1 MNYSNW
7 PGSAVFW
14 QDLHQGVSAG
24 LIGSAISVSADKGE
38 PVHGFERAAQR
49 LAQHLAVAWLCCAS
63 CLCGAAPAPP
73 GAVGSAALD
82 EALSRLQSGDAS
94 GAATALH
101 QITVSEPGNVQA
113 WRALGRAS
121 RQLHDYAQA
130 VSAYQ
135 HALQLAPDSPRDFY
149 GLGSAYAA
157 LHDSEHALEWL
168 ARAAATHRYDMSE
181 ISDDPNLAEYRGDPR
196 YLALLPGPA
205 DFEHPFV
212 EPVKII
218 REWRGEAAGDQ
229 FGWIARNIG
238 DVDGDG
244 INDIVTSA
252 PTHGA
257 GNSNAGRIYV
267 YSVGSGR
274 LLWTAD
280 GRAGDQLGTGVEA
293 AGDTNHDGIPDV
305 VASGPAGAGIAHI
318 YSGRDG
324 RVLQT
329 FTAPNADEAFGNH
342 ISGAGDVNDDGYADV
357 IVGSPGKEGESKVAG
372 HAYLYSGK
380 DGSLLQTL
388 SGERPG
394 DGFGST
400 VAGYADARQHLLIV
414 GAPGAGPSHHGRVYV
429 FEGLSTHPKFIIE
442 ADATGSM
449 LGYMFVSVPGDMDG
463 DGVRDIYASDWSNA
477 ARGPST
483 GRIYM
488 ISGRTGKQLYALT
501 GESAGDGFGTSPS
514 MAGDV
519 DGDGR
524 ADLIVG
530 AWQYG
535 QVATSGGRAYL
546 YSGRNGRLLKTYTCR
561 TPGDTF
567 GFDAVGMGDVD
578 GDGTVDLLITSGW
591 SAVNGHHSGRV
602 FIISS
607 GIPRR
612 KRS

>member
-1 MNYSNW
+1 M
-7 PGSAVFW
+7 ARHV
-14 QDLHQGVSAG
+14 
-24 LIGSAISVSADKGE
+24 
-38 PVHGFERAAQR
+38 
-49 LAQHLAVAWLCCAS
+49 AVAWLCCAC
-63 CLCGAAPAPP
+63 CLGGAAPAPP
-73 GAVGSAALD
+73 VTVGPAALD
-82 EALSRLQSGDAS
+82 DAITRLQAGDAS
-94 GAATALH
+94 GAATALRAV
-101 QITVSEPGNVQA
+101 TASEPGNVMA
-113 WRALGRAS
+113 WRALGRAC
-121 RQLHDYAQA
+121 RQLHEDAQA
-130 VSAYQ
+130 IAAYQ

-149 GLGSAYAA
+149 GLGAAYAA
-157 LHDSEHALEWL
+157 QHDAGHAFEWL
-168 ARAAATHRYDMSE
+168 GRAAATHRYDMTE
-181 ISDDPNLAEYRGDPR
+181 MSDDASLAELRGDPR
-196 YLALLPGPA
+196 YPALLPGPV
-205 DFEHPFV
+205 DFQQPFV

-244 INDIVTSA
+244 VNDIVTSA

-257 GNSNAGRIYV
+257 GNTNAGRIYV
-267 YSVGSGR
+267 YSAGSGR

-280 GRAGDQLGTGVEA
+280 GQAGDQLGTGVEA

-305 VASGPAGAGIAHI
+305 VASGPAGAGVARI

-329 FTAPNADEAFGNH
+329 FTSPNADESFGNH
-342 ISGAGDVNDDGYADV
+342 ISGAGDANGDGYADV
-357 IVGSPGKEGESKVAG
+357 IVGSPGKEGESKVPG
-372 HAYLYSGK
+372 HAYVYSGK
-380 DGSLLQTL
+380 DGSLLL
-388 SGERPG
+388 SLAGERPG

-400 VAGYADARQHLLIV
+400 VAGYADARQHLLVV
-414 GAPGAGPSHHGRVYV
+414 GAPGAGPSRHGRVYV
-429 FEGLSTHPKFIIE
+429 YDGLSGSPRFSIE
-442 ADATGSM
+442 ADSTGSK

-463 DGVRDIYASDWSNA
+463 DGVQDVYASDWSNA
-477 ARGPST
+477 ALGPST

-488 ISGRTGKQLYALT
+488 VSGRTGKPLYALT
-501 GESAGDGFGTSPS
+501 GEAAGDGFGTSPS

-546 YSGRNGRLLKTYTCR
+546 YSGRSGRLLKTYTCR

-578 GDGTVDLLITSGW
+578 GDGTADLLITSGW
-591 SAVNGHHSGRV
+591 SGVNGHHSGRV

-607 GIPRR
+607 GVRR
-612 KRS
+612 KQAVTR

>member
-1 MNYSNW
+1 MEINARIGASVA
-7 PGSAVFW
+7 AV
-14 QDLHQGVSAG
+14 LALSSLCAT
-24 LIGSAISVSADKGE
+24 SISSSPPA
-38 PVHGFERAAQR
+38 PAATPTP
-49 LAQHLAVAWLCCAS
+49 
-63 CLCGAAPAPP
+63 AAPP
-73 GAVGSAALD
+73 AATLSV
-82 EALSRLQSGDAS
+82 ALGRLQAGDAA
-94 GAATALH
+94 GAATMLR
-101 QITVSEPGNVQA
+101 QITASEPANLLA

-121 RQLHDYAQA
+121 RQLHDPAQA
-130 VSAYQ
+130 IEAFQ
-135 HALQLAPDSPRDFY
+135 HALRLAPDSPRDFY
-149 GLGSAYAA
+149 ALGAAYAA
-157 LHDSEHALEWL
+157 QHDTDHAFEWL
-168 ARAAATHRYDMSE
+168 QRAAATHRYDMTE
-181 ISDDPNLAEYRGDPR
+181 ITDDTALADLRTDPR
-196 YLALLPGPA
+196 FNALLPRA
-205 DFEHPFV
+205 TDFEQPFV

-252 PTHGA
+252 PTHGD

-280 GRAGDQLGTGVEA
+280 GQAGDQLGSGVEA
-293 AGDTNHDGIPDV
+293 AGDTNGDGIPDV
-305 VASGPAGAGIAHI
+305 VASGPASAGIAHI

-329 FTAPNADEAFGNH
+329 FHSPNADEAFGNH
-342 ISGAGDVNDDGYADV
+342 ISGAGDVNGDGYADV
-357 IVGSPGKEGESKVAG
+357 IVGSPGKEGENKVAG
-372 HAYLYSGK
+372 HAYIYSGRDGALLYS
-380 DGSLLQTL
+380 L
-388 SGERPG
+388 SGERVG

-400 VAGYADARQHLLIV
+400 VAGHVEGKHIQLVV
-414 GAPGAGPSHHGRVYV
+414 GAPGAGPAHHGRVYV
-429 FEGLSTHPKFIIE
+429 YEGWPPKLKFSVD

-449 LGYMFVSVPGDMDG
+449 LGYMFVSVPGDVDG
-463 DGVRDIYASDWSNA
+463 DGVPDVYASDWSNA

-488 ISGRTGKQLYALT
+488 LSGRTGKPLFALT
-501 GESAGDGFGTSPS
+501 GETAGDGFGTSPS

-535 QVATSGGRAYL
+535 GAAISGGKAYL
-546 YSGRNGRLLKTYTCR
+546 YSGRDGRLLKTYTCR

-567 GFDAVGMGDVD
+567 GFDAVGLGDVD

-602 FIISS
+602 FVISS
-607 GIPRR
+607 GVMR
-612 KRS
+612 KRAATR

>member
-1 MNYSNW
+1 
-7 PGSAVFW
+7 V
-14 QDLHQGVSAG
+14 
-24 LIGSAISVSADKGE
+24 
-38 PVHGFERAAQR
+38 
-49 LAQHLAVAWLCCAS
+49 AVAWLCCAS
-63 CLCGAAPAPP
+63 CPGGAASASVAAGP
-73 GAVGSAALD
+73 AALD
-82 EALSRLQSGDAS
+82 EALSRLQAGDAS
-94 GAATALH
+94 GAATALRG
-101 QITVSEPGNVQA
+101 ITASEPGNVAA
-113 WRALGRAS
+113 WRALGKAC
-121 RQLHDYAQA
+121 RQLHDYAEA

-135 HALQLAPDSPRDFY
+135 HVLQLEPDSPRDFY

-157 LHDSEHALEWL
+157 QHDAGRAFEWL
-168 ARAAATHRYDMSE
+168 GRAAATHRYDMTE
-181 ISDDPNLAEYRGDPR
+181 ISDDPGLVELRGDPR
-196 YLALLPGPA
+196 FQALLPRPA
-205 DFEHPFV
+205 DFERPFV

-244 INDIVTSA
+244 VNDIVTSA

-267 YSVGSGR
+267 YSVGNAR

-280 GRAGDQLGTGVEA
+280 GQPGDQLGTGVEA

-305 VASGPAGAGIAHI
+305 VASGPAGAGVAHI
-318 YSGRDG
+318 YSGLDG

-329 FTAPNADEAFGNH
+329 FTSPNADESFGNH
-342 ISGAGDVNDDGYADV
+342 ISGAGDVNGDGYADV
-357 IVGSPGKEGESKVAG
+357 IVGSPGKEGENKVPG
-372 HAYLYSGK
+372 HAYVYSGK
-380 DGSLLQTL
+380 DGSLLLTL
-388 SGERPG
+388 SGERAG

-400 VAGYADARQHLLIV
+400 VAGYADARQHMLVV

-429 FEGLSTHPKFIIE
+429 YEGLATHPKFTIE
-442 ADATGSM
+442 ADASGRM

-463 DGVRDIYASDWSNA
+463 DGVRDVYASDWSNA

-488 ISGRTGKQLYALT
+488 VSGRTGKPLYALT

-535 QVATSGGRAYL
+535 KAATSGGRAYL
-546 YSGRNGRLLKTYTCR
+546 YSGRDGRLLRTYTCR

-578 GDGTVDLLITSGW
+578 GDGTIDLLITSGW
-591 SAVNGHHSGRV
+591 SGVNGHHSGRV
-602 FIISS
+602 FVISS
-607 GIPRR
+607 GVTRR
-612 KRS
+612 RAAAH